1 MGFLL
6 TLLGLPV
13 LGPAQLVRWLGSTI
27 SEQAL
32 AEYLDEGKVRGE
44 LLELQQ
50 RYDTGD
56 IGDEEYDRLEKAL
69 LERIDQIR
77 EFKAAGNSA
86 G

>member
-13 LGPAQLVRWLGSTI
+13 LGPAQLVRWLGGTI
-27 SEQAL
+27 SKQAL
-32 AEYLDEGKVRGE
+32 AEYLDEGKARGD

-50 RYDTGD
+50 RFESGD

-69 LERIDQIR
+69 LERMEQIR
-77 EFKAAGNSA
+77 ELRAAGA